1 MFSKIIYKCLKAS
14 RFGKEIACN
23 VWAKIKRENKRYYF
37 RTIQRA
43 PTGDPKNWYIQI
55 YGLAENKRIVFPKD
69 KYPVMPDVFLT
80 HSIEGAF
87 VDFVTQDKKFI
98 SVKIGSVDFLQA
110 VKESNEGIYT
120 KRIPAKITHSDK
132 SKYYP
137 IQREILSKERE

>member
-1 MFSKIIYKCLKAS
+1 MFGPKLNAKTNGIISERFNVPRREIPKIGIFKYMVL
-14 RFGKEIACN
+14 R
-23 VWAKIKRENKRYYF
+23 KIKELFFQK
-37 RTIQRA
+37 T
-43 PTGDPKNWYIQI
+43 
-55 YGLAENKRIVFPKD
+55 

-98 SVKIGSVDFLQA
+98 SVKIGSIDFLQA

-120 KRIPAKITHSDK
+120 KRIPTKITHSDK